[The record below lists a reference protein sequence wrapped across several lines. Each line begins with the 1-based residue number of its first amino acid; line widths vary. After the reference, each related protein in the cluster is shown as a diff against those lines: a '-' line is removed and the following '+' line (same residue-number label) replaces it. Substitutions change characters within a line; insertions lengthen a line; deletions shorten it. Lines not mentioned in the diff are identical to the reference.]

1 MENIRPGLNL
11 LAHVLRCG
19 NRGPTHEDEPR
30 RDSRGELSFWGAATR
45 KSAKFG
51 GNQGMVRFPQQ
62 PVSIFICTA
71 KSVSAVVC
79 GT

>member
-11 LAHVLRCG
+11 PAHVLRCG

-30 RDSRGELSFWGAATR
+30 RDSRGELSFWGATTR

-51 GNQGMVRFPQQ
+51 GNQKKGAVRPATSQY
-62 PVSIFICTA
+62 IYMYIYD
-71 KSVSAVVC
+71 KI
-79 GT
+79 